1 MKRSTAVL
9 LAACLV
15 ICNWPTTLSAAT
27 PQNPAVSKHHVE
39 LLGVGAVVEVRLTTG
54 EQFRRSIRAI
64 DTEHFDVLSTPER
77 GTRRIAYEQ
86 VTELKFAKSKYRSS
100 SAPNVREVRRV
111 VAGLGVGEHVAAKV
125 ASATTFRGHIQAID
139 ETRFV
144 ILPDGQSTP
153 VEIAC
158 SDVQALGPNPSTKKV
173 VIIAI
178 TAAVTFLGV
187 MFIAAMVQGI

>member
-27 PQNPAVSKHHVE
+27 PQTPAVSKHHVE
-39 LLGVGAVVEVRLTTG
+39 FLGVGAVVEVRLATG
-54 EQFRRSIRAI
+54 EKFRGSISAI
-64 DTEHFDVLSTPER
+64 DTENFDVLSTRER
-77 GTRRIAYEQ
+77 GARRIAYDQ

-100 SAPNVREVRRV
+100 GAPNVQEVRRV

-125 ASATTFRGHIQAID
+125 ASATTFRGHIQASD
-139 ETRFV
+139 EARFV

-153 VEIAC
+153 VEIAY
-158 SDVQALGPNPSTKKV
+158 SDVQALGPNPSTA

-178 TAAVTFLGV
+178 TAAVTVLGV
-187 MFIAAMVQGI
+187 MIIAALAQGI